1 MTRNELVTNNNRN
14 IKAIRREIVQAAT
27 NFYSERHDSEQDKVI
42 STIKDMFTAR
52 SANDFVNAGVN
63 IFVRDCFQKKL
74 TIPFVMSHVNS
85 GRLYQKM
92 KHFQQ
97 EMILDVLCLY
107 SSVYKLLLA
116 TFSTV
121 HCVLGAFCTLS
132 SRLMQTERIVSHRNL
147 IVDDL
152 RTSMTNEIKYAI
164 LKVCIKRG
172 GTAHNDPRPAAVHFL
187 SVKE

>member
-1 MTRNELVTNNNRN
+1 
-14 IKAIRREIVQAAT
+14 
-27 NFYSERHDSEQDKVI
+27 
-42 STIKDMFTAR
+42 
-52 SANDFVNAGVN
+52 
-63 IFVRDCFQKKL
+63 
-74 TIPFVMSHVNS
+74 
-85 GRLYQKM
+85 M
-92 KHFQQ
+92 KHLQQ

-164 LKVCIKRG
+164 LKFCIKRG